1 MKICLMQAIQYPEP
15 LPQHV
20 AIIMD
25 GNGRWAEQRRR
36 PRLFGHKAGADS
48 VREAVETAREVG
60 IRHLTLYA
68 FSTENW
74 QRPGLEVKGLMNLL
88 KNYLRSEL
96 DTMRKNG
103 IRLECF
109 GQKDRLPDDVRKM
122 LNRVII
128 ETKDFSKLHL
138 NLCLS
143 YGSRAEMIRA
153 VQEIGR
159 QCEAGELKPEDIDDQ
174 LFSNHLYSTGQPD
187 PDLLIRTSGEQR
199 LSNFLLWQLSYAE
212 LYFTDIKWPDFRRD
226 QFIAALEEYA
236 GRQRRFGKT
245 GAQTEGVSTA

>member
-1 MKICLMQAIQYPEP
+1 MDIMREIEHLDP

-25 GNGRWAEQRRR
+25 GNGRWAQKRHR

-48 VREAVETAREVG
+48 VRIAVETAREVG
-60 IRHLTLYA
+60 IRHLSLYA

-74 QRPGLEVKGLMNLL
+74 QRPGLEVKGLMSLL
-88 KNYLRSEL
+88 KNYLHSEL
-96 DTMRKNG
+96 ATMKENG
-103 IRLECF
+103 IRLDCF
-109 GQKDRLPDDVRKM
+109 GQKERLPDDVRSM
-122 LNRVII
+122 LDRVID
-128 ETKDFSKLHL
+128 ETKDYSQLRL

-153 VQEIGR
+153 VQEIS
-159 QCEAGELKPEDIDDQ
+159 QKCAAGDLAPDDINDQ
-174 LFSNHLYSTGQPD
+174 MFSDHLYSTGQPD

-212 LYFTDIKWPDFRRD
+212 LYFTETPWPEFRRD
-226 QFIAALEEYA
+226 QFVAALEEYA

-245 GAQTEGVSTA
+245 GAQTEAVTS

>member
-1 MKICLMQAIQYPEP
+1 MQAIQYPEP

-159 QCEAGELKPEDIDDQ
+159 QCKAGELKPEDIDDQ